1 MININKLFD
10 CQRDLDYIDEIEMEC
25 NMKDKSFI
33 TLLPIVVTILIAFMG
48 NYMITTNK
56 VSATDARVE
65 IYQQQINTLS
75 KKMDILNDNQSIL
88 SSKMATVIETLKYKK
103 DK

>member
-1 MININKLFD
+1 
-10 CQRDLDYIDEIEMEC
+10 
-25 NMKDKSFI
+25 MKDKSFI

-65 IYQQQINTLS
+65 MYQQQINTLS
-75 KKMDILNDNQSIL
+75 KKMDVLNDNQSIL

>member
-1 MININKLFD
+1 
-10 CQRDLDYIDEIEMEC
+10 
-25 NMKDKSFI
+25 MKDKSFI

-75 KKMDILNDNQSIL
+75 KKMDVLNDNQSIL

>member
-1 MININKLFD
+1 
-10 CQRDLDYIDEIEMEC
+10 
-25 NMKDKSFI
+25 MKDKSFI

-56 VSATDARVE
+56 VRATDARVE

-75 KKMDILNDNQSIL
+75 KKMDVLNDNQSIL

>member
-1 MININKLFD
+1 
-10 CQRDLDYIDEIEMEC
+10 
-25 NMKDKSFI
+25 MKDKSFI

>member
-1 MININKLFD
+1 M
-10 CQRDLDYIDEIEMEC
+10 
-25 NMKDKSFI
+25 
-33 TLLPIVVTILIAFMG
+33 VTILIAFMG

-65 IYQQQINTLS
+65 MYQQQINTLS
-75 KKMDILNDNQSIL
+75 KKMDVLNDNQSIL